1 MYEIHMP
8 LILLGKLRLDREGL
22 SSKEDVKKQFQR
34 GILNLKMGL
43 ELLKNQPEGT
53 FEHSLY
59 IGAKDSLPQLQN
71 FVTSQLWFCWV
82 LLPPL
87 DLKLNPFKIGNNKI
101 FARSWNSFNLKF
113 NFGKETYLP
122 HFSWIKLSK
131 FNLWNVYEIMQFEY
145 VLQYSWKWHKVECN
159 LYFKFKIYVALRISN
174 I

>member
-43 ELLKNQPEGT
+43 ELLKIQPEGT

-71 FVTSQLWFCWV
+71 FVTSQL
-82 LLPPL
+82 
-87 DLKLNPFKIGNNKI
+87 
-101 FARSWNSFNLKF
+101 
-113 NFGKETYLP
+113 
-122 HFSWIKLSK
+122 
-131 FNLWNVYEIMQFEY
+131 
-145 VLQYSWKWHKVECN
+145 
-159 LYFKFKIYVALRISN
+159 
-174 I
+174 